1 MAGKKDQILIEG
13 IIRQNEKV
21 IAEVYKEFFPS
32 VRQFIYRN
40 RGSSEDARDIFND
53 AIMVVVL
60 KGRENK
66 LVLKCSLKTYV
77 YAISRNL
84 WLKKLKSEKLEMI
97 RYEEIEDSMMGA
109 EIMEEEEF
117 DEVRAKLL
125 YQKHLMRIS
134 TTCQQLIEN
143 FLEGKTYKEIV
154 EEMNL
159 DNESYARKRK
169 YRCIKILIKRIKS
182 DPDYKSIYPDD

>member
-1 MAGKKDQILIEG
+1 MAGNNDEILIEG
-13 IIRQNEKV
+13 IIKQNEKV

-40 RGSSEDARDIFND
+40 HGNSEDARDIFND
-53 AIMVVVL
+53 AIVVVVL

-66 LVLKCSLKTYV
+66 LALKCSLKTYI

-125 YQKHLMRIS
+125 YQKHLMRMS
-134 TTCQQLIEN
+134 TTCQQLIEH

-154 EEMNL
+154 EEMDL